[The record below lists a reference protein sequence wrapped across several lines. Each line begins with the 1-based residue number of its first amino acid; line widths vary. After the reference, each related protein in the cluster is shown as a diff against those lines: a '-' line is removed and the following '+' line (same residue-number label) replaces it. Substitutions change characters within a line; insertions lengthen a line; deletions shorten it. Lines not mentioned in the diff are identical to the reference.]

1 MRAEASYVLLRTKNI
16 CTPLSGVCCA
26 STTLNMHMCMHM
38 CMCMCMTCT
47 SIYYLTCDKIR

>member
-26 STTLNMHMCMHM
+26 STTLNMHDMY
-38 CMCMCMTCT
+38 
-47 SIYYLTCDKIR
+47 IYLLSYL